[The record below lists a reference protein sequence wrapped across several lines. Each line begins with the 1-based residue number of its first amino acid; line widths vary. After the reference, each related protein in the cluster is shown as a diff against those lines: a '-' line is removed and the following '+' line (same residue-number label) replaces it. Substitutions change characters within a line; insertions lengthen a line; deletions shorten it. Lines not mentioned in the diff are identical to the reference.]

1 MKYYCVANVPM
12 TIYTVN
18 SGRTSTQHINPCN
31 VWDGE
36 ERIYTHAM
44 HARMKDN
51 YKGSKSKYPR
61 CIVATGRDFL
71 YVSAKIRAVLCAAPL
86 IHSINILN
94 NDTWFY
100 RTARSIRRCGSARCP
115 IHGTPRYF

>member
-1 MKYYCVANVPM
+1 M

-18 SGRTSTQHINPCN
+18 SGRTSTQHINLCN
-31 VWDGE
+31 IWDGE

-44 HARMKDN
+44 HGGMKDN

-100 RTARSIRRCGSARCP
+100 RTARSIRREAKCRKTGRDFP
-115 IHGTPRYF
+115 KNERK